1 MAKGSRLKTV
11 EASGTYDNIGR
22 KLGSACKREIS
33 LMLSAAKDSFK
44 RESRDWNKACLN
56 LRKYV
61 PFVEE
66 YNADQLSFM
75 KGYAKG
81 SGLSFEEVFALF
93 CLDEKSLC
101 TDVMVNGDAT
111 EDGNVYA
118 AHTEDWTA
126 ESQNFLVLVRA
137 KPKDKPAVLVMTH
150 GGLEWI
156 TGINSTGISISGN
169 SLYQNDTRVGIP
181 KLVIAPKVLASET
194 LGEALAASAPPSR
207 ASSYCNNICH
217 SSGEMYCIEGSATD
231 FAALYPKDGL
241 LVHTNHYLHTHMTRY
256 EDLFGDTGRRT
267 LEGCSGTI
275 IRYNRARRLVKKS
288 LGDVTLDT
296 LSDIMRDHVN
306 HPDSICS
313 HPLKDA
319 TEHGRCKTTYAT
331 VMDLSE
337 KRMHICVGNPCE
349 GEFVPYSL

>member
-11 EASGTYDNIGR
+11 EVSGTYDNIGR

-33 LMLSAAKDSFK
+33 LMLSAAKASFK
-44 RESRDWNKACLN
+44 RESRDWNKACLD

-66 YNADQLSFM
+66 YNADHLSFI

-81 SGLSFEEVFALF
+81 SGKSFEEVFVLF
-93 CLDEKSLC
+93 CLDEKGLC

-111 EDGNVYA
+111 KDGNAYA

-137 KPKDKPAVLVMTH
+137 KPKDRPAALVMTH

-156 TGINSTGISISGN
+156 TGINSAGISISGN

-181 KLVIAPKVLASET
+181 KLVIAQKVLASET
-194 LGEALAASAPPSR
+194 LGEALAASAPPRR

-217 SSGEMYCIEGSATD
+217 SSGEMYSIEGAATD
-231 FAALYPKDGL
+231 FAALYPEDGF
-241 LVHTNHYLHTHMTRY
+241 LVHTNHYVHPHMTGY

-267 LEGCSGTI
+267 LEGCSGSI

-288 LGDVTLDT
+288 LGCVTPDT
-296 LSDIMRDHVN
+296 LLDIMRDHVN
-306 HPDSICS
+306 RPDSICS
-313 HPLKDA
+313 HPFKDVP
-319 TEHGRCKTTYAT
+319 EHSRCKTTYA
-331 VMDLSE
+331 VMMDMTE
-337 KRMHICVGNPCE
+337 MKMHICVGNPCE
-349 GEFVPYSL
+349 GELRPYKI